1 MERNN
6 ELLSHILKA
15 RSGDQES
22 FESIRKSYAPLI
34 EACVRKHTV
43 SGMNA
48 QDVEDLRQEALVVL
62 YRAVCSYDLDERG
75 VEFGLYAK
83 ICVDNGLSSFVR
95 AFNRANRGITVPLED
110 ESYTVDADYLQS
122 VIDGEQ
128 AAELVR
134 TVKKHLSD
142 YESKIWWRYVSGK
155 SVSAIAAEI
164 GAPSAKS
171 VSNAIYRIR
180 KKLRSVISEQ

>member
-1 MERNN
+1 M
-6 ELLSHILKA
+6 LH
-15 RSGDQES
+15 
-22 FESIRKSYAPLI
+22 
-34 EACVRKHTV
+34 
-43 SGMNA
+43 
-48 QDVEDLRQEALVVL
+48 
-62 YRAVCSYDLDERG
+62 RAAISYDLGQTE
-75 VEFGLYAK
+75 VTFGLYAK
-83 ICVDNGLSSFVR
+83 ICVDNGLCSFVR

-110 ESYTVDADYLQS
+110 ESTYTVDVDYLQS

-155 SVSAIAAEI
+155 SVSSIALEI
-164 GAPSAKS
+164 GAPSSKS